1 MGLITVG
8 IILLGDEGMYVWV
21 KNSKNPISNHVNPD
35 LTGGK
40 SRKRKKV
47 LTGDSEL
54 NLFGDDGSNAV
65 FGIAS
70 IVSRVRSAD

>member
-1 MGLITVG
+1 
-8 IILLGDEGMYVWV
+8 MY
-21 KNSKNPISNHVNPD
+21 ID
-35 LTGGK
+35 LPGGQK

-70 IVSRVRSAD
+70 IVSRVRSTD